1 MQTSSRIAGL
11 GAAALL
17 GVIILPHAT
26 PLAPAP
32 FQFQY
37 AAKVMCGR
45 SDGNFPVI
53 AQPYATSINV
63 NNPSDSLTAQL
74 RKWLV
79 VTFPR
84 GGQIPQPPR
93 KEMRDTILNRWAL
106 NTDCR
111 DMMRRNG
118 LQLPF
123 FEGFL
128 VLQSD
133 LSLDVVG
140 VYTVPGGIDVVT
152 IPERRVSVSR

>member
-1 MQTSSRIAGL
+1 MRIPSRIGGL
-11 GAAALL
+11 GAVALL
-17 GVIILPHAT
+17 GVTVLPHST
-26 PLAPAP
+26 PLAVAP
-32 FQFQY
+32 FQYQY
-37 AAKVMCGR
+37 AAKVVCGR
-45 SDGNFPVI
+45 TDGNFPLI
-53 AQPYATSINV
+53 AQAYATSINV
-63 NNPSDSLTAQL
+63 NNPSDSLTAHL

-84 GGQIPQPPR
+84 GGQMPR
-93 KEMRDTILNRWAL
+93 RPAKEMTDTLLNRWAL

-111 DMMRRNG
+111 DMIRRNG

-133 LSLDVVG
+133 LPLDVVG

-152 IPERRVSVSR
+152 ISERRISVGR